1 MLRMRRIRQRL
12 AEQACGRR
20 GIAWDREHEIDRRV
34 GGIDGSVE
42 AAPTPLTRT
51 SVSSI
56 RQDLWVG
63 LR

>member
-12 AEQACGRR
+12 AEQACDRR
-20 GIAWDREHEIDRRV
+20 GIAWAREHEIDRRA

-42 AAPTPLTRT
+42 VAPTPLTRT